1 MKRVWKDLCGVERG
15 RERKPA
21 VSLVFGRVFLSLFLD
36 FDLVLVFIFNVICI
50 LKKIVL
56 LN

>member
-15 RERKPA
+15 RERKLA

-36 FDLVLVFIFNVICI
+36 FDLVLVFILMLSVFS
-50 LKKIVL
+50 KKSCC
-56 LN
+56 

>member
-1 MKRVWKDLCGVERG
+1 MKRVWNDLCGVERG
-15 RERKPA
+15 RERKLA